1 MAPEQLGSADI
12 TVLVVYAPNTGQA
25 WQRAVEL
32 APGTRVYQAIEQSE
46 FQTIFPDIDW
56 QACGVGIFGKR
67 VTPQTRVAGGDRIEI
82 YRDLV
87 FDPKESRRR
96 RARHRQHH
104 RQRQKTQGEKVS

>member
-1 MAPEQLGSADI
+1 MARDQQAPAGVS
-12 TVLVVYAPNTGQA
+12 VLVVYAPSKGQA

-32 APGTRVYQAIEQSE
+32 APGSCVYQVIEQSE

-104 RQRQKTQGEKVS
+104 RQRQKTQGDKVS

>member
-1 MAPEQLGSADI
+1 MDPDQQALAGVS
-12 TVLVVYAPNTGQA
+12 VLVIYAPSSGPA

-32 APGTRVYQAIEQSE
+32 PAGSCVYQAIERSE
-46 FQTIFPDIDW
+46 FQTFFPNIDW

-96 RARHRQHH
+96 RARHRQQ
-104 RQRQKTQGEKVS
+104 RQRQKNQGEKVS